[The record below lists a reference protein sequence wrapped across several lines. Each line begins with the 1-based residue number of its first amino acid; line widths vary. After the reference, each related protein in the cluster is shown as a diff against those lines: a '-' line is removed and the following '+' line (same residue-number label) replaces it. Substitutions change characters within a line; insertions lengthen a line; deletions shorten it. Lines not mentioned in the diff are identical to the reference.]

1 MSRLL
6 SRTLHDAVDP
16 GRPDAELAVD
26 ALAGRIRR
34 RRAARAGGRAA
45 VGVGAAG
52 AVAIGGVQLADREG
66 ATTAAGVS
74 PADLCGVTVESLPPD
89 PDPTWLA
96 LGQGVDVHRTLQ
108 QHLRAPDVVLG
119 TDLGVSDPHWLQ
131 FALVRRNDD
140 GDAPREGTQVL
151 LARDGRV
158 VAWGED
164 GTPGDERW
172 RLQSVPD
179 PATSGVWETGTVF
192 VSPQP
197 CDDEDAVPAGRY
209 DVYVA
214 QAPGTGFA
222 GPWTTEVS
230 TPPRGVALPA
240 GFPTGLPLPEATLL
254 DATERPDGG
263 WSFTLRAVGVDPA
276 GDAQRSLE
284 SGAGAP
290 TYLDPETLDDD
301 RFPSGAFVSPDG
313 RWLVWFGVEASGDGG
328 MLLRYDVA
336 PR

>member
-6 SRTLHDAVDP
+6 SRTLHDAVDL
-16 GRPDAELAVD
+16 GRPDADLAVD

-34 RRAARAGGRAA
+34 RRTARAGGRAA

-52 AVAIGGVQLADREG
+52 AVAVGAVQVAERQG
-66 ATTAAGVS
+66 ATVAADGS
-74 PADLCGVTVESLPPD
+74 GADLCGVAVESLPPD
-89 PDPTWLA
+89 PGPAWLA

-108 QHLRAPDVVLG
+108 QHLRRPDRAIE
-119 TDLGVSDPHWLQ
+119 THLGVSDPHWLQ

-151 LARDGRV
+151 LAQDGRV
-158 VAWGED
+158 VAWGQD
-164 GTPGDERW
+164 TMPGDERW
-172 RLQSVPD
+172 RLQSVAD
-179 PATSGVWETGTVF
+179 PAASGVWEAGTVF

-197 CDDEDAVPAGRY
+197 CDDTDAVPAGSY

-230 TPPRGVALPA
+230 RPPAGIAVPA
-240 GFPTGLPLPEATLL
+240 GFPTGLPLPEGTLL
-254 DATERPDGG
+254 DAIERPDGA
-263 WSFTLRAVGVDPA
+263 WSFTLRAVGVNPGA
-276 GDAQRSLE
+276 DAQAALE
-284 SGAGAP
+284 GEGAP
-290 TYLDPETLDDD
+290 TYVDPETLQDD
-301 RFPSGAFVSPDG
+301 RFPSGAFVSPDD
-313 RWLVWFGVEASGDGG
+313 RWLVWFDLEASDDGG